1 MDRLTMRNSD
11 GSVSQPLN
19 LNWAAALERLAAYE
33 DTGLEPEEIEK
44 AMAISALREQEER
57 RWIPATERLPRNY
70 TPVLACIPSLA
81 QTKQQTVHECH
92 IGADGEWHSATAP
105 AYREAVTHWMPLPK
119 PPKEV

>member
-1 MDRLTMRNSD
+1 MTREEAIKFASHAQSLTD
-11 GSVSQPLN
+11 LPEVKEFY
-19 LNWAAALERLAAYE
+19 ALAE
-33 DTGLEPEEIEK
+33 
-44 AMAISALREQEER
+44 SALREQEER